1 MEEKI
6 NPLVV
11 KTNLLF
17 SLVDVVETLL
27 MDMSRDMKR
36 QGRELRFD
44 IKRNFN
50 MAIRGVRGLKSVVK
64 EINEKDQDV
73 FGYDS
78 DIIYAL
84 LMIIVDRT
92 GDDDMKSFK
101 LYNYIKAMPS
111 MFHLTDEVDERMA
124 FGHVLEGKEDGQW
137 NER

>member
-78 DIIYAL
+78 DILYAL
-84 LMIIVDRT
+84 LLLIVDRV
-92 GDDDMKSFK
+92 GADDLIAFK

-111 MFHLTDEVDERMA
+111 SHHLEQDIDERVV
-124 FGHVLEGKEDGQW
+124 FGHVLEGKED
-137 NER
+137 